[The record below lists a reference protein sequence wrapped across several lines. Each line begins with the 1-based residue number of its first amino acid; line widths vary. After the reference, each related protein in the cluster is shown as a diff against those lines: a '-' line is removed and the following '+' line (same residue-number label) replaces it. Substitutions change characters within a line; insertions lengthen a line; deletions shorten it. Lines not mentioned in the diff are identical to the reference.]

1 MSSHFPDKGI
11 LWRVWND
18 DTRSEIAQRKW
29 PVLLFVMDRQP
40 VIWPYLKQI
49 IEEMPANA
57 QLRELL
63 RKYYPAL
70 LIEADALPE
79 ELNAL
84 GAGSRYHIA
93 VLSPY
98 GLTPM
103 ATIDPM
109 SGTAAEVIDEIV
121 LILERLIEVW
131 RS

>member
-18 DTRSEIAQRKW
+18 DTQSEIAQRKW
-29 PVLLFVMDRQP
+29 PVLLFVVDRKP
-40 VIWPYLKQI
+40 VIWPCLKQI
-49 IEEMPANA
+49 LEDMPANA
-57 QLRELL
+57 TLRELL
-63 RKYYPAL
+63 RKHYPAV
-70 LIEADALPE
+70 LIEASKLPE
-79 ELNAL
+79 KLKAL

-103 ATIDPM
+103 VIIDPM
-109 SGTAAEVIDEIV
+109 SGTPEEIVDEIV
-121 LILERLIEVW
+121 LILERLVNAW